1 MPSPPRATYRLQF
14 RGGFGFAQAT
24 AIVPYLAALG
34 ISHVYASPLQQARA
48 GSTHGYD
55 TVDPTRLDPGLGTAE
70 AFEALVE
77 TLHRHGM
84 GLILDIVPNHMGVG
98 DDNPWWQA
106 LLAGGPDLDAARW
119 FDVDW
124 EALAGATPGRLLL
137 PVLGDPYGEVLA
149 RGELR
154 FAPSRDG
161 RSVDLAYFEHRY
173 PLAPATLEL
182 IDPTLP
188 EALKEGREAR
198 IADLLAAA
206 STPERIDA
214 VHEAQPW
221 RLSWW
226 RLGRH
231 ALNYRRFFDIMDL
244 ACVRME
250 DGSVFDEAHGLVLD
264 LLKKGSLD
272 GLRIDHVDGLA
283 DPGGYLA
290 HLHDAMRDAT
300 GRPPYLL
307 VEKILGE
314 GERLPE
320 SWPVAG
326 TTGYEAL
333 VLINGLFID
342 PAGLELLPR
351 PAGTDPVFADTVA
364 VAKRYVLEH
373 VLAAEL
379 VRLVVWVE
387 RYARTDLS
395 WRDLSW
401 SELHAALV
409 AVLSGF
415 EVYRTYRPA
424 TAADREAAATAL
436 AAARRQGVEPRA
448 LACIERILQG
458 REPATHEPLRQLQQ
472 LSGPL
477 MAKALEDTAFYRWP
491 RLISAN
497 EVGGHPA
504 RPTTSLDAFHTA
516 NQERLRRY
524 PDNLIATA
532 THDTKRGEDTRLR
545 IDVLSERATA
555 WTELVAR
562 WSRLNAVHRTA
573 LADGPAPEPLFEQLW
588 YQTLVGI
595 WPLEGEPDDPFA
607 DRAVTFLQKAMR
619 EAKLRTSWLE
629 QNQDYEAAVERFVRT
644 TLDPTTSADFLDEVR
659 TFATSLAPTAA
670 VHGSRQTL
678 LKLTVPGVPD
688 LYQGTEWWD
697 QSLVDP
703 DNRRPVDYAA
713 RAAALTDGASP
724 GSLLATWQDGRIKQW
739 LIARVL
745 ALRAARADLFARG
758 GYRPLAAVGT
768 HASRLVAFTRGQGSE
783 AVLVVAPRL
792 VDPLMQGA
800 SRPLPPVTAWA
811 ETGIPLPP
819 DLAARPLTDLLTG
832 MPVTI
837 DGSFLRADQALASLP
852 VALLGSRLT
861 VRRRD

>member
-1 MPSPPRATYRLQF
+1 MPTPVRATYRLQF
-14 RGGFGFAQAT
+14 RDGFGFAQAT

-34 ISHVYASPLQQARA
+34 VSHLYASPLQQART

-55 TVDPTRLDPGLGTAE
+55 TVDPTRLDPALGTAE
-70 AFEALVE
+70 EFDALVGA
-77 TLHRHGM
+77 LHGHGM

-98 DDNPWWQA
+98 GDNPWWQA
-106 LLAGGPDLDAARW
+106 LLAGGPGSDAARW

-124 EALAGATPGRLLL
+124 EALAGTTPGRLLL

-154 FAPSRDG
+154 FAPSHDG
-161 RSVDLAYFEHRY
+161 GSVDLAYFEHRY

-182 IDPTLP
+182 IDPALP
-188 EALKEGREAR
+188 EALKEGREDR
-198 IADLLAAA
+198 VTDLLEAA
-206 STPERIDA
+206 STPEKIDA
-214 VHEAQPW
+214 VHEAQSW
-221 RLSWW
+221 RLAWW

-231 ALNYRRFFDIMDL
+231 ALNYRRFFDIMEL

-250 DGSVFDEAHGLVLD
+250 DPQVFDEAHVLVLD
-264 LLKKGSLD
+264 LSRKGSLD

-290 HLHDAMRDAT
+290 RLDAAMREAT
-300 GRPPYLL
+300 GRPPYIL

-320 SWPVAG
+320 AWPVAG

-351 PAGTDPVFADTVA
+351 PAGMDPAFADTVA
-364 VAKRYVLEH
+364 TTKRYVLEH
-373 VLAAEL
+373 ILAAEL
-379 VRLVVWVE
+379 SRLVAWVE
-387 RYARTDLS
+387 RYARADRS
-395 WRDLSW
+395 WRDLSR
-401 SELHAALV
+401 SELRAALV
-409 AVLSGF
+409 AVLTGF

-436 AAARRQGVEPRA
+436 SAARRQGVEPRA

-458 REPATHEPLRQLQQ
+458 DDPATHEVLRQLQQ

-504 RPTTSLDAFHTA
+504 KPTTRIDAFHAA

-545 IDVLSERATA
+545 IDVLSERAAA
-555 WTELVAR
+555 WAEAVDR
-562 WSRLNAVHRTA
+562 WSRLNAAHRTA
-573 LADGPAPEPLFEQLW
+573 LADGPAPEPLVEQTW

-595 WPLEGEPDDPFA
+595 WPLDGAPDGSLA
-607 DRAVTFLQKAMR
+607 DRGVTFLQKAMR
-619 EAKLRTSWLE
+619 EAKLRTSWLD

-644 TLDPTTSADFLDEVR
+644 TFDPTTSVEFLDEVR
-659 TFATSLAPTAA
+659 TFATSIAPTAA
-670 VHGSRQTL
+670 VHGLSQTL

-688 LYQGTEWWD
+688 LYQGTEWWE

-713 RAAALTDGASP
+713 RAMALAEGASP
-724 GSLLATWQDGRIKQW
+724 GNLLASWQDGRIKQW

-745 ALRAARADLFARG
+745 GLRAERADLFARG
-758 GYRPLAAVGT
+758 GYRPLAAVGA

-819 DLAARPLTDLLTG
+819 DLASLPLTDLLTG

-852 VALLGSRLT
+852 VALLG
-861 VRRRD
+861 VD